1 MLCAKKIAFVLVS
14 ALGLTAGS
22 HGIGGTAYWIGGGTG
37 SNVWTSQSSWN
48 GDPLLAATVHICNSV
63 TVATEQIIHGTL
75 VVSSTCEGKEGQGT
89 VLEIQDGLCLGPDCD
104 LLPPPQP
111 PTSPPP
117 PSSPPSPPPPSP
129 PPPSP
134 PPPSPP
140 PSPPPPSLPPPS
152 LGPPPPDPPH
162 DRLSPRPPHSPHPHP
177 CTVVARQYI
186 LCVFNNWVLIVV
198 AAATLSPFLA
208 RAGSRARGGH
218 THTPDNISA
227 RHVTWGRHSPRHG
240 AQLDMSRYY
249 PDS

>member
-1 MLCAKKIAFVLVS
+1 MLQGSTLSQDECYRWTAVLKTPPCLSHTRFTFASVWAAAQVDMLYAKKIAFVLVS

-22 HGIGGTAYWIGGGTG
+22 HGTGGTAYWIGGGTG

-89 VLEIQDGLCLGPDCD
+89 ILEIQDGLCLGPDCD

-140 PSPPPPSLPPPS
+140 PPSPPPPSPPPPS
-152 LGPPPPDPPH
+152 PPRQKGLYPCHADAPQLRAVRGAP
-162 DRLSPRPPHSPHPHP
+162 SPRPLP
-177 CTVVARQYI
+177 RR
-186 LCVFNNWVLIVV
+186 LLG
-198 AAATLSPFLA
+198 
-208 RAGSRARGGH
+208 AGSRA
-218 THTPDNISA
+218 D
-227 RHVTWGRHSPRHG
+227 
-240 AQLDMSRYY
+240 
-249 PDS
+249 